1 MIGAIAGDIIGSAY
15 EGRPIKTTDFPLFR
29 ESCRFTDDSVLTAAI
44 AKAILEG
51 TSYFSAV
58 KEIGRRYPNAGY
70 GGTFIHWLFSE
81 SSEPYNSWGNG
92 SAMRVSPV
100 GFAFDS
106 AERVLD
112 EAAKTAE
119 ITHNHPEGIKGAQAI
134 ALAVFLARTGQTKSK
149 IRESIQSKFKYD
161 LGRTVDQI
169 RPGYRFDVS
178 CQGSVP
184 ESIIA
189 FLDSTSFEDAVR
201 KAVSLGGDSDTMAC
215 MAGSIAEAYYGG
227 VPRDIVK
234 TVRAFLTDDLWDIT
248 SAFCARY
255 YDLSIKV
262 LDD

>member
-1 MIGAIAGDIIGSAY
+1 MIGAIAGDIIGSVY
-15 EGRPIKTTDFPLFR
+15 EGHPIKRTDFPLFDVG
-29 ESCRFTDDSVLTAAI
+29 CRFTDDSVLTVAI

-51 TSYFSAV
+51 KSYFSAV

-81 SSEPYNSWGNG
+81 SWQPYNSWGNG

-112 EAAKTAE
+112 EAARTAE
-119 ITHNHPEGIKGAQAI
+119 ITHNHPEGIKGAQAL
-134 ALAVFLARTGQTKSK
+134 ALAVFLARTEHSKSQ
-149 IRESIQSKFKYD
+149 IRESIQSKFEYD
-161 LGRTVDQI
+161 LNGTVDQI
-169 RPGYRFDVS
+169 RGGYRFDVS

-189 FLDSTSFEDAVR
+189 FLDSTGFEDAVR
-201 KAVSLGGDSDTMAC
+201 NAVSLGGDSDTMAC
-215 MAGSIAEAYYGG
+215 MAGAIAEAYYGG
-227 VPRDIVK
+227 VPK
-234 TVRAFLTDDLWDIT
+234 TIAERVEISLTEDLWDVT
-248 SAFCARY
+248 RAFCEKF
-255 YDLSIKV
+255 YDQSIRT